1 VAPNL
6 GQIAS
11 DISDN
16 NGIGA
21 GKYRVI
27 QLAMKFIF

>member
-1 VAPNL
+1 LLPLEAVDA
-6 GQIAS
+6 
-11 DISDN
+11 D

-21 GKYRVI
+21 GDYRVI